1 MTGTEKKKKNN
12 RKIIRLDN
20 RFDLNIGTILFGM
33 ILIYLIIIFVVYL
46 TREKVTPYE
55 VVSGSLSGNYRY
67 SALALKSEQ
76 VVQAQES
83 GAVTYYARE
92 GSNVGSGELICSVGG
107 QADESGRKASIQTSL
122 SNEDLTSV
130 KSMLS
135 TYSANAGPN
144 DFSAVYNLKADL
156 ESVILQSSIDE
167 NAGQYVSG
175 SYQSQ
180 SAGFVVYAVDGYEHT
195 EESQLDADMFG
206 KRAYKR
212 ENLRLRKSVSAGDD
226 IYKLVTSETW
236 YLYFPVDDQLRI

>member
-1 MTGTEKKKKNN
+1 MLQGTD
-12 RKIIRLDN
+12 RGLRSSVDWTL
-20 RFDLNIGTILFGM
+20 

-135 TYSANAGPN
+135 TYSANSGPN
-144 DFSAVYNLKADL
+144 DFS
-156 ESVILQSSIDE
+156 SVCPATVAFKLVCVSL
-167 NAGQYVSG
+167 NASLLARNRL
-175 SYQSQ
+175 
-180 SAGFVVYAVDGYEHT
+180 SAGL
-195 EESQLDADMFG
+195 S
-206 KRAYKR
+206 
-212 ENLRLRKSVSAGDD
+212 SS
-226 IYKLVTSETW
+226 
-236 YLYFPVDDQLRI
+236 

>member
-83 GAVTYYARE
+83 GAVTY
-92 GSNVGSGELICSVGG
+92 
-107 QADESGRKASIQTSL
+107 
-122 SNEDLTSV
+122 
-130 KSMLS
+130 
-135 TYSANAGPN
+135 
-144 DFSAVYNLKADL
+144 
-156 ESVILQSSIDE
+156 
-167 NAGQYVSG
+167 
-175 SYQSQ
+175 
-180 SAGFVVYAVDGYEHT
+180 
-195 EESQLDADMFG
+195 
-206 KRAYKR
+206 
-212 ENLRLRKSVSAGDD
+212 
-226 IYKLVTSETW
+226 
-236 YLYFPVDDQLRI
+236 

>member
-1 MTGTEKKKKNN
+1 MYKRAGSLAGTEKKKQNN

-83 GAVTYYARE
+83 GAVEQVVQAQESGAVTYYARE

-107 QADESGRKASIQTSL
+107 QSDESGRKASIQTSL

-135 TYSANAGPN
+135 IYSANAGPN
-144 DFSAVYNLKADL
+144 DFSSVYNLKADL
-156 ESVILQSSIDE
+156 ESVILQSAS
-167 NAGQYVSG
+167 
-175 SYQSQ
+175 
-180 SAGFVVYAVDGYEHT
+180 T
-195 EESQLDADMFG
+195 
-206 KRAYKR
+206 
-212 ENLRLRKSVSAGDD
+212 
-226 IYKLVTSETW
+226 
-236 YLYFPVDDQLRI
+236 